1 LKSRYHR
8 THKTIT
14 SSPNQRFANNGLRAL
29 RSRRDIPLHCPR
41 RRCNRTRFSGRSRQ
55 IPLCTEFPVRT
66 CPCNRGSQYENLK
79 DVRVISVKR
88 IRNFLELYPKAESSL
103 LGWYTTVKHANWENM
118 AEMNQVFPNADLVGR
133 RTVFNIMGGNF
144 RLIARVNYA
153 RKTVFILHILTHKEY
168 DRGRWK
174 E

>member
-1 LKSRYHR
+1 
-8 THKTIT
+8 
-14 SSPNQRFANNGLRAL
+14 
-29 RSRRDIPLHCPR
+29 
-41 RRCNRTRFSGRSRQ
+41 
-55 IPLCTEFPVRT
+55 
-66 CPCNRGSQYENLK
+66 
-79 DVRVISVKR
+79 VISVKR